1 MQVSLSSNFS
11 RFSPNDSSGS
21 SDAPARQA
29 EAPEVL
35 NPEEVAPEAGR
46 SPSAEAGSTDD
57 ALIEAL
63 IEEAIALYTPVPP
76 QANMRERLRRIA
88 AESALAWGGTGV

>member
-21 SDAPARQA
+21 SDAPAQQA

-35 NPEEVAPEAGR
+35 NPEEVAPEAER

-57 ALIEAL
+57 AL